1 MDVTSV
7 SLLERLRAA
16 PDPAAWQRLVDL
28 YEPFVRR
35 CLGRDPA
42 LATDLDDLTQD
53 VMATIVR
60 ALPQFERRR
69 DGSFRAWLR
78 TVTANRVR
86 QWWRDRRSPA
96 AGGTDAQLQ
105 FAELADPASG
115 LSHQWDAEHD
125 RHVLR
130 RLLELIEP
138 EFSPP
143 VWKAF
148 VRLALDGASAA
159 EVTAELGTTEN
170 AVLLSKSRVLRRLR
184 EEAAGL
190 VD

>member
-1 MDVTSV
+1 VDVTSV

-42 LATDLDDLTQD
+42 LANDADDLTQD
-53 VMATIVR
+53 IMTALVR
-60 ALPQFERRR
+60 TLPEFERRR

-86 QWWRDRRSPA
+86 QWWRDRRESA
-96 AGGTDAQLQ
+96 AGGSDAQSQL
-105 FAELADPASG
+105 AEQADPAAA
-115 LSHQWDAEHD
+115 LSLRWDADHD
-125 RHVLR
+125 EHVLR

-138 EFSPP
+138 EFSRP
-143 VWKAF
+143 VWTAF
-148 VRLALDGASAA
+148 RRLAFDEAKA
-159 EVTAELGTTEN
+159 EDVAAELGTTAN

>member
-35 CLGRDPA
+35 CLGRDAA
-42 LATDLDDLTQD
+42 LANDLDDLTQD
-53 VMATIVR
+53 VMATLVR
-60 ALPQFERRR
+60 ALPTFDWRR

-86 QWWRDRRSPA
+86 QWWRDRRTA
-96 AGGTDAQLQ
+96 AVGGTDAGQQLV
-105 FAELADPASG
+105 EVPDPAAG
-115 LSHQWDAEHD
+115 LSQRWDAEHD
-125 RHVLR
+125 QHVLR

-138 EFSPP
+138 EFSPA
-143 VWKAF
+143 VWRAF
-148 VRLALDGASAA
+148 VRLALDGATAA
-159 EVTAELGTTEN
+159 EVAAELGTTEN

>member
-42 LATDLDDLTQD
+42 LVGDLDDLTQD
-53 VMATIVR
+53 VMATLVR
-60 ALPQFERRR
+60 TLPEFERQR

-86 QWWRDRRSPA
+86 QWRRDLRPAA

-105 FAELADPASG
+105 FAALADPASG
-115 LSHQWDAEHD
+115 LSQQWDADHD

-159 EVTAELGTTEN
+159 EVAVELDTTEN
-170 AVLLSKSRVLRRLR
+170 AVMLSKSRALRRLR